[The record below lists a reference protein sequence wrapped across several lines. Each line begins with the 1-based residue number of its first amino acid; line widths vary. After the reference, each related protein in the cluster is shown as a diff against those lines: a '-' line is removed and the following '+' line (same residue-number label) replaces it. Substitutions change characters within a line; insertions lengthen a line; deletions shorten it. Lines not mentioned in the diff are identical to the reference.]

1 MGGAALEEGVADGQ
15 KVPGRRVSD
24 GVADPV
30 VIGIIASPHGVRGTV
45 RVRPPGSGRHLRH
58 GIEPVVDGE
67 QRRILASRQTPKGFL
82 IDLEGIGDRDLAASL
97 RGSEL
102 ILDREELD
110 APDEEEF
117 YVGDLVGLEVYD
129 EAETRIGSVADI
141 LETPAHEILLI
152 RDDEEEPAE
161 HYVPFTY
168 EHVPT
173 VDPEGGRVVVN
184 LPEVTPE

>member
-1 MGGAALEEGVADGQ
+1 VG
-15 KVPGRRVSD
+15 KPPSSD
-24 GVADPV
+24 LADPV
-30 VIGIIASPHGVRGTV
+30 VIGVISAPHGVRGTL
-45 RVRPPGSGRHLRH
+45 RVRPPGSGRHLRR
-58 GIEPVVDGE
+58 GVEPVVDGE
-67 QRRILASRQTPKGFL
+67 RRRILASRQTPKGFL
-82 IDLEGIGDRDLAASL
+82 VDLEGIGDRDLAASL

-102 ILDREELD
+102 TVDREELD

-129 EAETRIGSVADI
+129 EAGTRIGSVSDV
-141 LETPAHEILLI
+141 LETLAHEILLI
-152 RDDEEEPAE
+152 RDDEEDPAE

>member
-1 MGGAALEEGVADGQ
+1 MREL
-15 KVPGRRVSD
+15 PSSD
-24 GVADPV
+24 LADPV
-30 VIGIIASPHGVRGTV
+30 VIGVISAPHGVRGTV

-58 GIEPVVDGE
+58 GVEPVVDGE
-67 QRRILASRQTPKGFL
+67 RRRILASRQTPKGFL
-82 IDLEGIGDRDLAASL
+82 VDLEGISDRDLAASL

-129 EAETRIGSVADI
+129 EAGMRIGSVADI
-141 LETPAHEILLI
+141 LETPAHDIFLV
-152 RDDEEEPAE
+152 RNDEGEPAE
-161 HYVPFTY
+161 HYVPFTH

-173 VDPEGGRVVVN
+173 VDPKGGRVVVD

>member
-1 MGGAALEEGVADGQ
+1 VG
-15 KVPGRRVSD
+15 KPPSSD
-24 GVADPV
+24 LAEPV
-30 VIGIIASPHGVRGTV
+30 VIGVISAPHGVRGTL
-45 RVRPPGSGRHLRH
+45 RVRPPGSGRHLRR
-58 GIEPVVDGE
+58 GVEPVVDGE
-67 QRRILASRQTPKGFL
+67 RRRILASRQTPKGFL
-82 IDLEGIGDRDLAASL
+82 VDLEGIGDRDLAASL

-102 ILDREELD
+102 TLDREELD

-129 EAETRIGSVADI
+129 EAGTRIGSVSDV
-141 LETPAHEILLI
+141 LETPAYEILLI
-152 RDDEEEPAE
+152 RDDEEDPVE

>member
-1 MGGAALEEGVADGQ
+1 VG
-15 KVPGRRVSD
+15 KPPSSD
-24 GVADPV
+24 LADPV
-30 VIGIIASPHGVRGTV
+30 VIGVISAPHGVRGTV
-45 RVRPPGSGRHLRH
+45 RVRPPGSGRHLRR
-58 GIEPVVDGE
+58 GVEPVVDGE
-67 QRRILASRQTPKGFL
+67 RRRILASRQTPKGFL
-82 IDLEGIGDRDLAASL
+82 VDLEGIADRDLAASL

-102 ILDREELD
+102 TLDREELD

-141 LETPAHEILLI
+141 LETPAHEILFI

-161 HYVPFTY
+161 HYVPFTH

-173 VDPEGGRVVVN
+173 VDPEGGRVVVD
-184 LPEVTPE
+184 LPNVTPE

>member
-1 MGGAALEEGVADGQ
+1 VG
-15 KVPGRRVSD
+15 KPPSSD
-24 GVADPV
+24 LAEPV
-30 VIGIIASPHGVRGTV
+30 VIGVISAPHGVRGTL
-45 RVRPPGSGRHLRH
+45 RVRPPGSGRHLRR
-58 GIEPVVDGE
+58 GVEPVVDGE
-67 QRRILASRQTPKGFL
+67 RRRILASRQTPKGFL
-82 IDLEGIGDRDLAASL
+82 VDLEGIGDRDLAASL

-102 ILDREELD
+102 TLDREELD

-129 EAETRIGSVADI
+129 EAGTRIGSVSDV

-152 RDDEEEPAE
+152 RDDEEDPAE

>member
-1 MGGAALEEGVADGQ
+1 VGEL
-15 KVPGRRVSD
+15 RSSD
-24 GVADPV
+24 LADPV
-30 VIGIIASPHGVRGTV
+30 VIGVISAPHGVRGTL
-45 RVRPPGSGRHLRH
+45 RVRPPGSGRHLRR
-58 GIEPVVDGE
+58 GVEPVVNGE
-67 QRRILASRQTPKGFL
+67 RRRILASRQTPKGFL
-82 IDLEGIGDRDLAASL
+82 VDLEGIADRDLAASL

-102 ILDREELD
+102 TLDRDELD

-129 EAETRIGSVADI
+129 KAGTRIGSVADV

-152 RDDEEEPAE
+152 RDDEEEPAD
-161 HYVPFTY
+161 HYVPFTH

-173 VDPEGGRVVVN
+173 VDPEGGRVVVR

>member
-1 MGGAALEEGVADGQ
+1 MREL
-15 KVPGRRVSD
+15 PSSD
-24 GVADPV
+24 LADPV
-30 VIGIIASPHGVRGTV
+30 VIGVISAPHGVRGTL

-58 GIEPVVDGE
+58 GVEPVVDGE
-67 QRRILASRQTPKGFL
+67 RRRILASRQTPKGFL
-82 IDLEGIGDRDLAASL
+82 VDLEGISDRDLAASL

-129 EAETRIGSVADI
+129 EAGMRIGSVADI

-152 RDDEEEPAE
+152 RGDEEEPAE
-161 HYVPFTY
+161 HHVPFTY

-173 VDPEGGRVVVN
+173 VDPKGGRVVVD

>member
-1 MGGAALEEGVADGQ
+1 MISA
-15 KVPGRRVSD
+15 
-24 GVADPV
+24 
-30 VIGIIASPHGVRGTV
+30 PHGVRGTV
-45 RVRPPGSGRHLRH
+45 RVRPPGSGRHLRR
-58 GIEPVVDGE
+58 GVEPFVDGE
-67 QRRILASRQTPKGFL
+67 RRRILASRQTPKGFL
-82 IDLEGIGDRDLAASL
+82 VDLEGVGDRDLAASL

-129 EAETRIGSVADI
+129 GVGTRIGRVADV
-141 LETPAHEILLI
+141 LETPAHEILFI

-161 HYVPFTY
+161 HYVPFTH

-173 VDPEGGRVVVN
+173 IDPEVGRVVVD
-184 LPEVTPE
+184 LPRVTPE